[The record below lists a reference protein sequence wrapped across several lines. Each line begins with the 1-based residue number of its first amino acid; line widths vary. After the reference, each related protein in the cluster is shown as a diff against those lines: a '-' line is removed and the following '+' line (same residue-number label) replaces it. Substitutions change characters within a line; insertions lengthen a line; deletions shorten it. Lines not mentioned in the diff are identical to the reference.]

1 MFTVKKNKIE
11 NGHDCWGRSEFD
23 NVYDVYHNDEFVC
36 CMMSDPTE
44 LINKVNN
51 IVKKERGRE
60 KMKFSEAF
68 EAMKQGGKSKVATLG
83 WVLVLGS
90 ERRNDYDPVQTA
102 GNRTG
107 RVVGYSRDSE
117 S

>member
-36 CMMSDPTE
+36 RMMSDPTE

-51 IVKKERGRE
+51 IVKKEESPMNKYIGTKMIEAEPMTKGVYNESRG
-60 KMKFSEAF
+60 
-68 EAMKQGGKSKVATLG
+68 
-83 WVLVLGS
+83 
-90 ERRNDYDPVQTA
+90 
-102 GNRTG
+102 
-107 RVVGYSRDSE
+107 
-117 S
+117 